1 MSEIKTYFD
10 DKESAMIDLLRDL
23 IEIESPSRNK
33 AAVDNMSQRIAEL
46 FTEHGAS
53 VEVIAR
59 EAVGDIVLGKWN
71 ADATGKPIL
80 IVSHM
85 DTVWDVG
92 AVAARPIRIE
102 DDGRLYGPGA
112 VDMKGGI
119 VISIFA
125 IEALIARG
133 ELPNRPI
140 WYLATSDEEIGSKH
154 SKDLIEELAQQS
166 ALVLVTEPP
175 TGDGSLK
182 TWRKGTASY
191 TMTITGKSAHAG
203 NEPEMG
209 INAIIEFAQQALDLN
224 KLNDLKYGTSVSVT
238 VVNGG
243 NASNVI
249 PDQVTARLDV
259 RALSV
264 PAYEKVHRAI
274 MDRMPFMPGAKVDML
289 RNHHRPPMER
299 GDGKAFIQAQG
310 IAKNIGMTIRE
321 DGAGGGSDG
330 NFTAALGIP
339 TLDGLGAEGGGLHA
353 LHEHIL
359 ISSLPRKAALMAAII
374 RDWQD

>member
-1 MSEIKTYFD
+1 MSEIKTYFN
-10 DKESAMIDLLRDL
+10 DKQQAMIDLLTEL
-23 IEIESPSRNK
+23 VNIESPSK
-33 AAVDNMSQRIAEL
+33 DKSAVDNMSQHIAGL
-46 FTEHGAS
+46 FESQGAT
-53 VEVIAR
+53 VETYPR
-59 EAVGDIVLGKWN
+59 DEVGDIVLGKWN
-71 ADATGKPIL
+71 ADADGKPIL

-85 DTVWDVG
+85 DTVHPLG
-92 AVAARPIRIE
+92 SVAERPVRIE
-102 DDGRLYGPGA
+102 DDGRMYGLGA

-119 VISIFA
+119 VVSLFA
-125 IEALIARG
+125 IQGLIERG

-154 SKDLIEELAQQS
+154 SREIIEELAQQS
-166 ALVLVTEPP
+166 ALVMVTEPP
-175 TGDGSLK
+175 TSDGSLK
-182 TWRKGTASY
+182 IWRKGTASY
-191 TMTITGKSAHAG
+191 TLTVTGRAAHAG

-224 KLNDLKYGTSVSVT
+224 KLNDVKYGTSVSVT

-243 NASNVI
+243 GATNVI
-249 PDQVTARLDV
+249 PDKVIARLDV

-264 PAYEKVHRAI
+264 QAYEKVHAKI
-274 MDRMPFMPGAKVDML
+274 MNRMPFMPGAKVEMV

-299 GDGKAFIQAQG
+299 NEETFSKAKA
-310 IAKNIGMTIRE
+310 IAKNAGITIRG

-353 LHEHIL
+353 LNEHIL
-359 ISSLPRKAALMAAII
+359 IGSLPRKAALMATLI
-374 RDWQD
+374 RDWE